1 VAEERK
7 TTVVAV
13 SATREEAYDFVRRL
27 AEDDEF
33 RARLEANPRA
43 VLAESGIEYILP
55 KEEDELQNV
64 VLPPKEEVEQLLREL
79 GTPDESGMVNREA
92 LGRGCYAMLFA
103 WGYAMPF
110 IAPDGA

>member
-13 SATREEAYDFVRRL
+13 SATREDAYGFVRRL
-27 AEDDEF
+27 AEDNEF
-33 RARLEANPRA
+33 RARLERNPRA
-43 VLAESGIEYILP
+43 VLAESGIEYLLP
-55 KEEDELQNV
+55 QGEEELENV
-64 VLPPKEEVEQLLREL
+64 VLPPREEVQRLLEEL

-103 WGYAMPF
+103 WGFAMPF